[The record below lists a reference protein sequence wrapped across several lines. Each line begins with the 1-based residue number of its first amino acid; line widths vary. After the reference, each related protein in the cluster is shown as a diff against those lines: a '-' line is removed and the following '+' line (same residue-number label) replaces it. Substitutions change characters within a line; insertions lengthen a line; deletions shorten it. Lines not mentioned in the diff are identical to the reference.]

1 MNDIWNKVYFGN
13 ALIDWLTAAGLFVG
27 GYIVLRLVKL
37 QVLVYFKKWSKK
49 TDSSLDDFLVKIVE
63 KSVIPYCYFL
73 SLYAGLHWL
82 VLSSQTDKKTINIS
96 FLLVSAFFVLRT
108 INAAIQ
114 YFLFSFLNTQE
125 NGDAKKRQA
134 RGILIITK
142 ALVWILGIV
151 FLMDNLGYNISTI
164 IAGLGIGGIAIALA
178 AQTILGDLFSYFV
191 ILFDR
196 PFEIGDFIVVDDKM
210 GVVENIGIKTTRLRN
225 LAGEQLI
232 CSNKDLTDSR
242 IHNYKRMDKRRVIL
256 KLGVTYQTHPDLLE
270 KIPGIVKKIIT
281 GKADVIFE
289 RAHFAGFGDFS
300 LNFEIVYYIMS
311 ADYILF
317 MDRQQAVNYEIF
329 RSFEDRDIDFAFPT
343 QTLFLNTEKEMA
355 N

>member
-1 MNDIWNKVYFGN
+1 MKDIWHNVYFGN
-13 ALIDWLTAAGLFVG
+13 NLIEWLTAAGIFLG
-27 GYIVLRLVKL
+27 GCIALRLIKSQFL
-37 QVLVYFKKWSKK
+37 MYLKKWSKK
-49 TDSSLDDFLVKIVE
+49 TNTSLDDFLVNIAE
-63 KSVIPYCYFL
+63 KSAIPYGYFL
-73 SLYAGLHWL
+73 SLYTGLHWL
-82 VLSSQTDKKTINIS
+82 DLSMRTDLVINKAL
-96 FLLVSAFFVLRT
+96 LLVSAFFVLRT
-108 INAAIQ
+108 INTAVQ

-134 RGILIITK
+134 RGILVIIK
-142 ALVWILGIV
+142 ALVWIMGIV

-196 PFEIGDFIVVDDKM
+196 PFEIGDFIAIDDKM

-242 IHNYKRMDKRRVIL
+242 IHNYKRMEKRRVVF
-256 KLGVTYQTHPDLLE
+256 KLGITYQTPPDLLE
-270 KIPGIVKKIIT
+270 EVPAMVKEIIID
-281 GKADVIFE
+281 KADVIFD
-289 RAHFAGFGDFS
+289 RAHFAGLGDFS
-300 LNFEIVYYIMS
+300 LNFEIVYFIMS
-311 ADYILF
+311 ADYNLF
-317 MDRQQAVNYEIF
+317 MDRQQAINYEIF
-329 RSFEDRDIDFAFPT
+329 RAFESKEIDFAFPT
-343 QTLFLNTEKEMA
+343 QTLFINAEKEMA